1 MLDASPPPNRIQR
14 FFTPLLE
21 RNPSGIDW
29 LPPLLR
35 ATPAAEERLGGL
47 IEDAGSLDANL
58 TLPALEGRRTAFRYP
73 VAAPPGL
80 SRWLVDHPARLT
92 WADGGKLKPEVRLLR
107 RALVLDEPPGSRA
120 KAQSR
125 ARDLIPVRSAFSE
138 EWWRFEETFWPD
150 MVLKSSRL
158 ALTFVAAE
166 RTLDP
171 VSEWYPQRSVLVRA
185 LEAAERLADERR
197 WGTIVLSEV
206 PIAGASDAALRDAL
220 AEAAPHRTEA
230 ERAQLADAYLGNL
243 TWDRAATA
251 VAPVLA
257 PR

>member
-1 MLDASPPPNRIQR
+1 VNSARELIQQ

-35 ATPAAEERLGGL
+35 ATPAGEERLGAL
-47 IEDAGSLDANL
+47 IDDLGSLDANL
-58 TLPALEGRRTAFRYP
+58 TLPALEGRRTAFQYP
-73 VAAPPGL
+73 VAAPSAL
-80 SRWLVDHPARLT
+80 SHWLIDHPEALT
-92 WADGGKLKPEVRLLR
+92 WPCDAELKPEVALLR
-107 RALVLDEPPGSRA
+107 RALVLDEPSGSRVR
-120 KAQSR
+120 AQER

-150 MVLKSSRL
+150 VVLMSDRL
-158 ALTFVAAE
+158 ALTVVGTE
-166 RTLDP
+166 DTLEP
-171 VSEWYPQRSVLVRA
+171 VSAWYPQRSVLVRA

-206 PIAGASDAALRDAL
+206 PLTAASDAALRDAL
-220 AEAAPHRTEA
+220 PLAAPHRTAA

-243 TWDRAATA
+243 TWAQAGAA

-257 PR
+257 R